1 MKLHVNLGEN
11 SYDIVIEKGLLKKA
25 SEEIREVYSGK
36 RIAVISDDSVYGF
49 YGGELLNQLKST
61 WECSTVILPHGE
73 TSKSINV
80 LPGVY
85 AKLLESGLSR
95 SDLIVALGGGVIGD
109 LAGFVAATYLR
120 GVPFIQIPTSLLAQV
135 DSSVGGKVA
144 VDLKEGKNLVGSFYQ
159 PKKVLIDPDVLATL
173 PQRYIHD
180 GMGEVMNYGCTKDP
194 SLSATM

>member
-73 TSKSINV
+73 TSKKHQRPSRC
-80 LPGVY
+80 LCQAFGV
-85 AKLLESGLSR
+85 R
-95 SDLIVALGGGVIGD
+95 
-109 LAGFVAATYLR
+109 T
-120 GVPFIQIPTSLLAQV
+120 IQ
-135 DSSVGGKVA
+135 K
-144 VDLKEGKNLVGSFYQ
+144 
-159 PKKVLIDPDVLATL
+159 
-173 PQRYIHD
+173 
-180 GMGEVMNYGCTKDP
+180 
-194 SLSATM
+194 